1 MTVAPRPVAPSPR
14 PYQNVVISLPEM
26 GEICYTQAMSEQA
39 DKRRWYQNN
48 TLHRAIE
55 WLVLLMVLMAALW
68 AGTRTEEAPQ
78 LILLTTLFIIT
89 LNFSLPPK
97 RGAVGLVPLV
107 SVSSLLIVGLETAVI
122 LLLIAIILA
131 ELAGPL
137 WKPLWEYVDV
147 KRPSWRQR
155 LGADFIYLLTLI
167 LAGEIYLQVGGQ
179 APLTADVI
187 DNLDWALLIILAV
200 GYGLVYF
207 LLSLIAWLIMREPI
221 GEFFSENA
229 FPIITFGLL
238 AQPFALLG
246 SLTYIRSGL
255 PVFVIYAMGVTVFA
269 VVVWLSWQRR
279 FILQRQLEQFTAL
292 NRTGASLRETLELD
306 EVLTRT
312 YELVTELV
320 PVDQFS
326 IALIDENGAWH
337 LSFQPNQTSE
347 VGELY
352 SRKTSEVSVS
362 YTPDDFT
369 RWVAET
375 GSLLDTDYRNIHFAA
390 RHDLTPPQPKP
401 NAWLGIPLTA
411 VDQIIGVMVLQRYP
425 PQSPFSHWDRQVLLA
440 IAGQASAAIQN
451 ARLYSETLRLYNLTD
466 ETLAQRVKQ
475 LQALLNSMQEGV
487 LMIDTE
493 GRIVLINPPAA
504 HLLSQSSD
512 ALLSR
517 NLVPTD
523 TRGTEP
529 GSTEQSRSVEVAVLL
544 GFTPSTLQTLL
555 TQLHANTLPPE
566 QHIEFTNEAGRT
578 LLRLEAPV
586 LAASGQAIGWL
597 MLFRDVTEEREL
609 AEQRTDLTR
618 MIVHDLRNPLT
629 TLSSTISLL
638 ETQLL
643 PENGRSAPT
652 TDLLQTADRGVA
664 DMLDMVDSLMDIN
677 RMEAGHEVVEAEAMR
692 LPPLAAQ
699 VVERLQPW
707 AQERR
712 IQLSFE
718 TSPDDLPAVWGDAEI
733 LRRVLI
739 NLLDNALK
747 FTPSGGSVNGRFH
760 ADAHTIP
767 GYEPG
772 IVCTIQD
779 TGPGIPPEARE
790 QVFERFT
797 RTNQGGAPIR
807 GTGLGLTFCKL
818 VIEAHNG
825 RIWVEDN
832 PAGGSQFVFTLPGMP
847 IFEEFNEN

>member
-1 MTVAPRPVAPSPR
+1 
-14 PYQNVVISLPEM
+14 M

-39 DKRRWYQNN
+39 EKRRWYQNN

-68 AGTRTEEAPQ
+68 AGTRTEDAPQ
-78 LILLTTLFIIT
+78 LILLTTLTIIT

-122 LLLIAIILA
+122 LLLIAIVLA

-167 LAGEIYLQVGGQ
+167 LAGEIYLQAGGQ

-187 DNLDWALLIILAV
+187 DNLDWALLFILAV

-221 GEFFSENA
+221 REFFSENA
-229 FPIITFGLL
+229 VPIITFGLL
-238 AQPFALLG
+238 VQPFALLG

-279 FILQRQLEQFTAL
+279 FILQRQLAQFTAL

-326 IALIDENGAWH
+326 IVLIDETGKWK

-352 SRKTSEVSVS
+352 SRKTSEVS
-362 YTPDDFT
+362 YAPDDFT

-390 RHDLTPPQPKP
+390 RHDLTPPHPKP

-411 VDQIIGVMVLQRYP
+411 VDQVIGVMVLQRYH
-425 PQSPFSHWDRQVLLA
+425 PQPPFSHWNRQVLLA

-451 ARLYSETLRLYNLTD
+451 ARLYSETVRLYNLTD
-466 ETLAQRVKQ
+466 EALAQRLKQ

-504 HLLSQSSD
+504 HLLDQSSD

-517 NLVPTD
+517 DLVPAET
-523 TRGTEP
+523 
-529 GSTEQSRSVEVAVLL
+529 AVSL
-544 GFTPSTLQTLL
+544 GFTPSTLQMLL
-555 TQLHANTLPPE
+555 TQLRANTLPSP
-566 QHIEFTNEAGRT
+566 QQVEFTNKAGRT

-638 ETQLL
+638 EAQLL
-643 PENGRSAPT
+643 PENGHSAPT

-707 AQERR
+707 AQERH
-712 IQLSFE
+712 IQLAFE
-718 TSPDDLPAVWGDAEI
+718 TSPDELPAVWGDAEI

-747 FTPSGGSVNGRFH
+747 FTPSGGTVNGRFH
-760 ADAHTIP
+760 ADPNTIP
-767 GYEPG
+767 GYESG

-847 IFEEFNEN
+847 IFEEFND

>member
-1 MTVAPRPVAPSPR
+1 MMQSFRLAKLATRNHVG
-14 PYQNVVISLPEM
+14 VVISLPEI
-26 GEICYTQAMSEQA
+26 GKLCYTQAMSEQV
-39 DKRRWYQNN
+39 DKRRWYQNP
-48 TLHRAIE
+48 TLHRGVE
-55 WLVLLMVLMAALW
+55 WLVLLMVLMASLW
-68 AGTRTEEAPQ
+68 AGTRTEDAPQ

-89 LNFSLPPK
+89 INFSLPPE

-107 SVSSLLIVGLETAVI
+107 SVSSLLIVGLETTVI

-147 KRPSWRQR
+147 ERPSWRQR

-167 LAGEIYLQVGGQ
+167 LAGGVYLQVGGK

-207 LLSLIAWLIMREPI
+207 LLSLIAWLIMRKPI
-221 GEFFSENA
+221 SEFFSENA
-229 FPIITFGLL
+229 LPIITFGLL
-238 AQPFALLG
+238 VQPFALLG

-279 FILQRQLEQFTAL
+279 FILERQLAQFTAL

-306 EVLTRT
+306 IVLSRT
-312 YELVTELV
+312 YDLVTELV
-320 PVDQFS
+320 PIDHFTV
-326 IALIDENGAWH
+326 ALLDEQGNWQRPFRQAH
-337 LSFQPNQTSE
+337 PTSE

-352 SRKTSEVSVS
+352 SLKTSEVS
-362 YTPDDFT
+362 YAPDDFT
-369 RWVAET
+369 CWVAEN
-375 GSLLDTDYRNIHFAA
+375 GRLLDTDYRNIQFAA
-390 RHDLTPPQPKP
+390 RHDLALPQPKP

-411 VDQIIGVMVLQRYP
+411 VDQVIGVMVLQRYP
-425 PQSPFSHWDRQVLLA
+425 PQQPFSRWHREVLFA

-466 ETLAQRVKQ
+466 EALAQRVKQ
-475 LQALLNSMQEGV
+475 LQALLNAIQEGV
-487 LMIDTE
+487 LMIDTQ
-493 GRIVLINPPAA
+493 GRIVLVNPPAA
-504 HLLSQSSD
+504 QLLAQASTDLLSQD
-512 ALLSR
+512 L
-517 NLVPTD
+517 NPTE
-523 TRGTEP
+523 T
-529 GSTEQSRSVEVAVLL
+529 AVGAKSAITL
-544 GFTPSTLQTLL
+544 GYTPSALQTLL
-555 TQLHANTLPPE
+555 NQLQTSHLPPE
-566 QHIEFTNEAGRT
+566 QAIEFPTADGRT

-597 MLFRDVTEEREL
+597 MVFRDITEEREL
-609 AEQRTDLTR
+609 TERRADLTR

-629 TLSSTISLL
+629 TLVSTLGLL
-638 ETQLL
+638 ENHIL
-643 PENGRSAPT
+643 PENGRATEPLS
-652 TDLLQTADRGVA
+652 LLQTANLGVV

-677 RMEAGHEVVEAEAMR
+677 RMEAGQDVVDAEAMH
-692 LPPLAAQ
+692 LPPLVAQ
-699 VVERLQPW
+699 VVDRLQPL
-707 AQERR
+707 AHERR

-718 TSPDDLPAVWGDAEI
+718 IGPSDLPTVWGDAEV

-747 FTPSGGSVNGRFH
+747 FTPSGGVVNGRLQPE
-760 ADAHTIP
+760 ATPIP

-772 IVCTIQD
+772 ILCIIQD
-779 TGPGIPPEARE
+779 SGPGIPLEARE

-832 PAGGSQFVFTLPGMP
+832 PEGGSQFVFTLPGAP
-847 IFEEFNEN
+847 ILEEF